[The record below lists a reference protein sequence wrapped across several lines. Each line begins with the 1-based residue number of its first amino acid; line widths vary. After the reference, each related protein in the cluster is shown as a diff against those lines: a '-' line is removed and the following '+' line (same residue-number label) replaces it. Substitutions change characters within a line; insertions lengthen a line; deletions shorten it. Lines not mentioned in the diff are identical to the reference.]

1 MKWYLVLFTLLLSGC
16 SAEYHLK
23 KAVKKDPSIL
33 KKDTVIVHDTTVL
46 PSVVLRD
53 TVRLKEIDTLV
64 LTKEKLNLKIVRVKD
79 TFQIDAECK
88 GDTIIKTISV
98 PIERV
103 SFVEKD
109 KWYHKMYRYTFF
121 GLLFIVIASILKR
134 LLDNYADKL

>member
-16 SAEYHLK
+16 SAEYHLR

-33 KKDTVIVHDTTVL
+33 KKETLIVRDTTVL
-46 PSVVLRD
+46 PSVVLKD
-53 TVRLKEIDTLV
+53 TVWLKEIDTLI
-64 LTKEKLNLKIVRVKD
+64 LTKEKLNLKIVRVRD

-88 GDTIIKTISV
+88 GDTIIKTIEV
-98 PIERV
+98 PIEKV

-134 LLDNYADKL
+134 LLDNYADRL

>member
-1 MKWYLVLFTLLLSGC
+1 MKWYLVLSVLLLSGC

-88 GDTIIKTISV
+88 GDTIIKTIQV
-98 PIERV
+98 PIEIV
-103 SFVEKD
+103 SYVEKD
-109 KWYHKMYRYTFF
+109 KWYH
-121 GLLFIVIASILKR
+121 
-134 LLDNYADKL
+134 

>member
-16 SAEYHLK
+16 SAEYHLR

-33 KKDTVIVHDTTVL
+33 KKETVIVRDTTVL
-46 PSVVLRD
+46 PSVVLKD
-53 TVRLKEIDTLV
+53 TVWLKEIDTLI
-64 LTKEKLNLKIVRVKD
+64 LTKEKLNLKIVRVRD

-88 GDTIIKTISV
+88 GDTIIKTIEV
-98 PIERV
+98 PIEKV

-134 LLDNYADKL
+134 LLDNYADRL

>member
-1 MKWYLVLFTLLLSGC
+1 MKWYLLLSVLLLSGC

-33 KKDTVIVHDTTVL
+33 KRDTVIVHDTTVL

-88 GDTIIKTISV
+88 GDTIIKTISI
-98 PIERV
+98 PIE
-103 SFVEKD
+103 SISYVEKD

-121 GLLFIVIASILKR
+121 ALVFITIASILKR
-134 LLDNYADKL
+134 ILDRYVDKL